1 MKERIGTLENPLALK
16 TPPLTSDYTM
26 HVGLTKDGKEVQGP
40 ASGQISKSLR

>member
-1 MKERIGTLENPLALK
+1 
-16 TPPLTSDYTM
+16 M